1 MVYIYYVLYFE
12 REKINFNC
20 IFFLINIIVKE
31 KVRFNSYEIVL
42 ENGWFIFYIF
52 IRLF

>member
-1 MVYIYYVLYFE
+1 MCCISKLKKLILIVY
-12 REKINFNC
+12 
-20 IFFLINIIVKE
+20 FFLINIIVKE